1 MSPHRIFLQ
10 LPLLS
15 LALSQPSLV
24 MGQTIAPVDSTQPA
38 DSLPGSSEESSKQA
52 PKSGEI
58 LVIADRIKGQVDAPQ
73 KPIETLNEEDIA
85 AYGATSVAGLLA
97 ALTPQTGSGRGRGG
111 AGGGFPV
118 MLLNGQRVSSFR
130 EMRNIPPEAIKRV
143 EILPEEVALRYG
155 FAPNQRVVNMI
166 LKDNFAA
173 KTFEL
178 EYDQPDRGG
187 SMTRQ
192 LEASLFAI
200 NGPRRLNLTVTSD
213 DTSPLTEG
221 ERDVTQVASSLPSV
235 STDPDPAF
243 GRTLIADSSSNA
255 INGTWSVGLGSK
267 GMGGSITLNGT
278 VTRAGSLALSG
289 FNTVT
294 LTAPGG
300 ARAVRTFGD
309 PLARSNQSM
318 TLQGGAALNKP
329 LGTWQLTAS
338 LDATHS
344 DSDSRIDRRADT
356 GTLIAAA
363 AAGSLLITGPLPT
376 SAKSGADRALS
387 VNDSLTSLITLVGRP
402 FHLPG
407 GDVTLTLKGG
417 YNFTG
422 IVSEDTRSIAG
433 RTQLKRN
440 DLLAGF
446 NLGIPLTSRRE
457 GFLDEIGDL
466 SLNYSGGINHL
477 SDFGTLYDW
486 SAGLTWAPTE
496 KLGLQASY
504 IVNSQAPGLGQLG
517 NPVTVSFNVPIY
529 DFVRGETVLVT
540 VTGGGNPL
548 LRKETDRDFK
558 LGANWQ
564 LPFLKGSSLIVE
576 YFRNNSSNVTESF
589 PVLTPAIEA
598 AFPGRVTRDGSGR
611 LIALDRRPVFFAS
624 EKASRLRW
632 GLNLSGP
639 IGKVNPM
646 QQAMMERMARGGG
659 GGGGRGPGGPG
670 GGAVGGPR
678 GGGGGFG
685 PMMGGPG
692 MPGGQGRFNVS
703 IYHTMQFE
711 NRVLVAPGGPVLD
724 LLDGDALSGGG
735 VARHSLEME
744 GGAFYKGMGVRL
756 SGSYTA
762 PTRIDGTGAPGA
774 GDLRFGGLA
783 KLNFRM
789 FMELSQQ
796 KWLGKSAFLKGFRV
810 SFHADNIFDAR
821 QRVLDQNG
829 VVPISY
835 QPDILDPKGRFIGF
849 ELRKQF

>member
-1 MSPHRIFLQ
+1 
-10 LPLLS
+10 
-15 LALSQPSLV
+15 
-24 MGQTIAPVDSTQPA
+24 MGQAQ
-38 DSLPGSSEESSKQA
+38 LK
-52 PKSGEI
+52 GEI
-58 LVIADRIKGQVDAPQ
+58 LVIADRIRGQVDAPQ

-85 AYGATSVAGLLA
+85 SYGATSVSELLA

-111 AGGGFPV
+111 SGGGFPI

-155 FAPNQRVVNMI
+155 YAPNQRVVNMI

-173 KTFEL
+173 KTFEV

-187 SMTRQ
+187 SFTR
-192 LEASLFAI
+192 EFEVSLFKVSGAS
-200 NGPRRLNLTVTSD
+200 RLNLTLSSD
-213 DTSPLTEG
+213 DTSLLSEG
-221 ERDVTQVASSLPSV
+221 ERGVLQVATSLPTV

-243 GRTLIADSSSNA
+243 ARSLIADSANNS
-255 INGTWSVGLGSK
+255 INGTWSTGLGAK
-267 GMGGSITLNGT
+267 GMDGSLTLNGT
-278 VTRAGSLALSG
+278 ITRAESVSFSG
-289 FNTVT
+289 LNTVT

-300 ARAVRTFGD
+300 AQAVRTFGD
-309 PLARSNQSM
+309 PLARRNQTT
-318 TLQGGAALNKP
+318 TLQSGLSFNKP
-329 LGTWQLTAS
+329 FGSWQLTAS
-338 LDATHS
+338 VDATHS
-344 DSDSRIDRRADT
+344 DSDSRLDRRVNSSSLVSAAT
-356 GTLIAAA
+356 AGTLPINGALPALA
-363 AAGSLLITGPLPT
+363 GAGSD
-376 SAKSGADRALS
+376 SALS
-387 VNDSLTSLITLVGRP
+387 QNNSLNSLVTLIGRP

-407 GDVTLTLKGG
+407 GDVTTTLKAG

-422 IVSEDTRSIAG
+422 ITSEDTRSVVG
-433 RTQLKRN
+433 RTLLKRN

-446 NLGIPLTSRRE
+446 NIGIPITSRRE
-457 GFLDEIGDL
+457 GFLDVIGDL
-466 SLNYSGGINHL
+466 SLNFSGGLDHL
-477 SDFGTLYDW
+477 SDFGTIYDW

-517 NPVTVSFNVPIY
+517 NPVTVSLNVPIY

-548 LRKETDRDFK
+548 LKKETDRDLKF
-558 LGANWQ
+558 GANWQ

-576 YFRNNSSNVTESF
+576 YFRNNSSNVTASF
-589 PVLTPAIEA
+589 PVLTPDIEA
-598 AFPGRVTRDGSGR
+598 AFPGRVERDISGR
-611 LIALDRRPVFFAS
+611 LIALDRRPVFFAQ

-632 GLNLSGP
+632 GVNLSGP
-639 IGKVNPM
+639 IGKPNPM
-646 QQAMMERMARGGG
+646 QKAMMERMARGV

-670 GGAVGGPR
+670 AGIGGGPR
-678 GGGGGFG
+678 GGGGGMG

-692 MPGGQGRFNVS
+692 MPGGQGRFNLS
-703 IYHTMQFE
+703 AYHTIQFE
-711 NRVLVAPGGPVLD
+711 NRVLVTAAGPVLD
-724 LLDGDALSGGG
+724 LLNGDALSGGG

-744 GGAFYKGMGVRL
+744 GGAFYKGVGLRL
-756 SGSYTA
+756 AGSYTA
-762 PTRIDGTGAPGA
+762 PTRIDGTGAPGSA
-774 GDLRFGGLA
+774 DLHFGGLA

-796 KWLGKSAFLKGFRV
+796 KWLGKSAFLKGFRA
-810 SFHADNIFDAR
+810 SLHIDNIFDAR

-829 VVPISY
+829 LVPIGY